1 MKGRE
6 IMDGV
11 IKVVPYV
18 NSKGERVEI
27 RLFKD
32 SSILMLVNDRID
44 IELDPQEAWTLG
56 VELKRIANDAKSQ
69 FK

>member
-1 MKGRE
+1 
-6 IMDGV
+6 MDGV

-27 RLFKD
+27 RLFED
-32 SSILMLVNDRID
+32 SSILMLVNDRVD

-56 VELKRIANDAKSQ
+56 VELKRIAKDAKSQ
-69 FK
+69 FE

>member
-1 MKGRE
+1 MKGRD

-27 RLFKD
+27 RLFED
-32 SSILMLVNDRID
+32 SSILMIVNDRVD
-44 IELDPQEAWTLG
+44 IELTPHEARTLG
-56 VELKRIANDAKSQ
+56 VELIRIYENAQ
-69 FK
+69 FE